1 MSAAAAGPTPIL
13 PTSATTHQSYN
24 AMPQINTPLVN
35 PDLTINLP
43 WYRTL
48 VNMFAFLGKGFSQ
61 PPLAAYLQED
71 QDTGVIDVYESATGN
86 FIGQLGFTMK
96 PGPVVQVPIP
106 TNPFVY
112 MATTAGTLAVQLPT
126 GGTISLSRD
135 SGVTF
140 FAVGTATMPV
150 PVRAG
155 DRVEIA
161 FTAGSLPL
169 AYFFPN
175 AAM

>member
-1 MSAAAAGPTPIL
+1 MSAPAPIL
-13 PTSATTHQSYN
+13 PTSATTHQNFN

-61 PPLAAYLQED
+61 PPIAAYLQED
-71 QDTGVIDVYESATGN
+71 LNTGVIDVYESATGK
-86 FIGQLGFTMK
+86 FIGQIGFTME
-96 PGPVVQVPIP
+96 PGPIVQVPIP

-112 MATTAGTLAVQLPT
+112 IANTSGTLAVQLPT

-135 SGVTF
+135 SGVMF
-140 FAVGTATMPV
+140 YVVGTATMPV

-155 DRVEIA
+155 DHVKIA
-161 FTAGSLPL
+161 YTAGSVPL

-175 AAM
+175 AAT